1 MKTRVKI
8 IDKKYY
14 INNVKNTVTC
24 VLECLVQTHDVPEWW
39 GVHSSPSFTVRGI
52 AKCSPL
58 DTFDEELGLKI
69 AESRAKKAMFIKMHQ
84 MLNKVLADIMEDA
97 KSVTSAIIG
106 NDLAASREKEHL
118 KELLNS

>member
-1 MKTRVKI
+1 MKTKVSI
-8 IDKKYY
+8 VDKKYY

-24 VLECLVQTHDVPEWW
+24 VLECSVKTQDIPEWW
-39 GVHSSPSFTVRGI
+39 GIHNSPFFTVRGI

-84 MLNKVLADIMEDA
+84 MLNKVLASIMEDA
-97 KSVTSAIIG
+97 EDVTSAIVG

>member
-1 MKTRVKI
+1 MKTKVEI

-24 VLECLVQTHDVPEWW
+24 VLECGVKAHNIPEWW

-58 DTFDEELGLKI
+58 DTFDEELGMKI
-69 AESRAKKAMFIKMHQ
+69 AESRAKKAMFTKMCK
-84 MLNKVLADIMEDA
+84 MLNKVLTIIMEDA
-97 KSVTSAIIG
+97 KSVTSTIIG
-106 NDLAASREKEHL
+106 NQLAISREKEHL